1 MMLNLLTINP
11 ISVPQSSDEKGLRLD
26 DLFGTAFEL
35 HDPIWGHAL
44 WIIALIAFVGFVA
57 ARSRHRAAR
66 RFADEDRVVAI
77 LGKRRPWIGK
87 IRAVLVVL
95 GLVLVVGSIMRPR
108 NNPHQE
114 STESKGRDIV
124 FLVDVSK
131 SMLVR
136 DVAPNRLERAKLW
149 INDMVSQLKTDRV
162 ALVAF
167 AGTSKVQSP
176 LTTDRLFFDLA
187 LDELSPE
194 VVDVG
199 GTNIGDAI
207 RRCMDMVFF
216 DLEDSEIATHRD
228 IILITDGED
237 QESLPIDAAS
247 AAGAAGIRIL
257 ALGIGSENGA
267 YVTDENNR
275 PVRRNGQIV
284 RSKLDS
290 STLSKIATATPGG
303 AYLEIGT
310 GDIDLGQ
317 VYNDLIARGDQATIG
332 TASVTRWDEQYS
344 YALAPGLALILLE
357 MILSTFGIRKEPTL

>member
-1 MMLNLLTINP
+1 MIFPTLTLNS
-11 ISVPQSSDEKGLRLD
+11 ISVPSPSSEESMRLD
-26 DLFGTAFEL
+26 QFIGSAFEI
-35 HDPIWGHAL
+35 HDPQWLHAF
-44 WIIALIAFVGFVA
+44 WIIGLIALLGFFA
-57 ARSRHRAAR
+57 TRNRRKAAR
-66 RFADEDRVVAI
+66 RFADEERVI
-77 LGKRRPWIGK
+77 SLLGQRRGWIAGT
-87 IRAVLVVL
+87 RAVLLVL
-95 GLVLVVGSIMRPR
+95 GLALIVGSIVRPR
-108 NNPHQE
+108 SNPHQE
-114 STESKGRDIV
+114 SAESKGRDIV

-149 INDMVSQLKTDRV
+149 ITDMVSQLKTDRV

-167 AGTSKVQSP
+167 AGTSKIQSP

-194 VVDVG
+194 VVEVG

-207 RRCMDMVFF
+207 RRTMDLVFY
-216 DLEDSEIATHRD
+216 DLEDSETATHRD

-237 QESLPIDAAS
+237 QESLPVDAAS

-257 ALGIGSENGA
+257 ALGIGSEAGA
-267 YVTDENNR
+267 PVTDENNR
-275 PVRRNGQIV
+275 PVRRNGRTV
-284 RSKLDS
+284 RSSLDS
-290 STLSKIATATPGG
+290 ATLSEIATATPGG

-317 VYNDLIARGDQATIG
+317 VYQDLIARGDQATIG

-357 MILSTFGIRKEPTL
+357 MILTTLGVRKEPAR